1 MEKDF
6 GCGLRFAL
14 VLVNDLCENLR
25 CLYIGVFRQLAD
37 RFNRRFEGQ
46 EACTRYFFKNTKK
59 NQKILLEWKKWLSLR
74 LIFEF
79 DIII

>member
-1 MEKDF
+1 
-6 GCGLRFAL
+6 
-14 VLVNDLCENLR
+14 
-25 CLYIGVFRQLAD
+25 VFRQLAD